1 VSDQLQYVTLTEWAE
16 GKFKTTPSLW
26 TLRQMARNDRF
37 DPPAVKIGK
46 EYHVH
51 PQARVVAA
59 APKQPRRRSLV
70 QRMQSA

>member
-1 VSDQLQYVTLTEWAE
+1 MSEMQYVTLLEWAE
-16 GKFKTTPSLW
+16 GKFSKAPSLW

-51 PQARVVAA
+51 PQARVVA
-59 APKQPRRRSLV
+59 PVRRSSLV
-70 QRMQSA
+70 QRLQRA

>member
-1 VSDQLQYVTLTEWAE
+1 VSDLQYVTLQEWAA
-16 GKFKTTPSLW
+16 GKFKTAPSLW

-51 PQARVVAA
+51 PQARVVA
-59 APKQPRRRSLV
+59 PVRRPTLV
-70 QRMQSA
+70 QRMQRA